1 MAFEKLS
8 DSIEELK
15 KDARSFADSNA
26 EYYKLKAFKGGVKGV
41 TAVVN
46 LLLIFFFGV
55 FALIFIS
62 IAGAIAISVALG
74 SPSAGYWIVGGFY
87 VLLVILIVLL
97 RKKIGRVI
105 LTKASESFF
114 K

>member
-8 DSIEELK
+8 DSIAELK
-15 KDARSFADSNA
+15 ENLRSFSQSNA
-26 EYYKLKAFKGGVKGV
+26 EYFKLKAFKGGVKGV

-46 LLLIFFFGV
+46 ILLLFFFGV
-55 FALIFIS
+55 FALIFLS
-62 IAGAIAISVALG
+62 IAGAIAISVALD

-87 VLLVILIVLL
+87 VFLVILIILL
-97 RKKIGRVI
+97 RKKIGKLI

>member
-8 DSIEELK
+8 ESIEELK
-15 KDARSFADSNA
+15 GNIKSYSKSNA
-26 EYYKLKAFKGGVKGV
+26 EYFKLKAFKGGVKGV

-55 FALIFIS
+55 FALIFLS
-62 IAGAIAISVALG
+62 IAGAVAISAALD
-74 SPSAGYWIVGGFY
+74 SPSAGFWIVGGFY
-87 VLLVILIVLL
+87 LLLVILILLL
-97 RKKIGRVI
+97 RKKIGQFI